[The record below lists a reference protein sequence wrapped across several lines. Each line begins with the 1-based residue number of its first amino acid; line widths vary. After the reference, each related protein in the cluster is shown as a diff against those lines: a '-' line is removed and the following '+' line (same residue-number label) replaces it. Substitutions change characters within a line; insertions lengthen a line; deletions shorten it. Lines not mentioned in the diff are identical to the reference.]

1 MAHLYFLACFPSM
14 PLQKFLSDHLL
25 CILQAQSAAG
35 HKGAD
40 ISNSRS
46 TEAKQEAGRK
56 AARTR

>member
-1 MAHLYFLACFPSM
+1 MPESLALMQTGKETATGAPVEQFG
-14 PLQKFLSDHLL
+14 QGA
-25 CILQAQSAAG
+25 QAQSAAG
-35 HKGAD
+35 HKGAE